1 MCIRKEKLNV
11 SVYFLRV
18 GNGPWDCSKKTFSQP
33 FTKGK
38 GSHGDPSRLRLA
50 YHLLEVG
57 SKLQM
62 FCNRIPVEKH
72 SYIPPA
78 TRYKEGTP
86 LTCPFLIL
94 TRKTYFASW

>member
-1 MCIRKEKLNV
+1 MVHGTALKKHFRNH
-11 SVYFLRV
+11 SQRV
-18 GNGPWDCSKKTFSQP
+18 RGPM
-33 FTKGK
+33 GI
-38 GSHGDPSRLRLA
+38 PSRLRLA

-78 TRYKEGTP
+78 TCYKEGTP
-86 LTCPFLIL
+86 LTRPFLIP
-94 TRKTYFASW
+94 TRKPYFASW